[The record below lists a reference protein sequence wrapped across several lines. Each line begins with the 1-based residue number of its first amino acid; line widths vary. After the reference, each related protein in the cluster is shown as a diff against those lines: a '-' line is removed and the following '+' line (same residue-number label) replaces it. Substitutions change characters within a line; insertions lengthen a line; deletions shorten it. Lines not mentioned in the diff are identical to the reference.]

1 MSGQGNSLFMLREH
15 NSELMIRW
23 SPKESRADIYDPVLF
38 VESAEQARK
47 LIRHLTQELR
57 KAHRER
63 NSELIGEIE
72 NILSRVEGLAKKFF
86 RWEQVISQSV
96 NAEDLR
102 EIRKLPIQF

>member
-1 MSGQGNSLFMLREH
+1 MLREH

-23 SPKESRADIYDPVLF
+23 SPKESRASNYDPGLF

-47 LIRHLTQELR
+47 LIRHLTRELG
-57 KAHRER
+57 KAYREK
-63 NSELIGEIE
+63 NSELITEIE
-72 NILSRVEGLAKKFF
+72 NTLSRVEGLAKKFF
-86 RWEQVISQSV
+86 RWEQAISQSL